1 LVNLHKAFHFAIIDF
16 GYFGKAIIDPISI
29 HCADTPKGS
38 QSICEDLRE
47 RFFLEQIGFGF
58 A

>member
-1 LVNLHKAFHFAIIDF
+1 LVNLHEAFHFAIID
-16 GYFGKAIIDPISI
+16 FGKAIIDPISI